1 MVRTEAKRHLGNYGY
16 NPGERWCGL
25 HQGGSN
31 RNNEKWWDSGY
42 VMMEKLTR
50 FANGLDADCK
60 RTTGKTEVPF
70 NKLVRL

>member
-1 MVRTEAKRHLGNYGY
+1 
-16 NPGERWCGL
+16 
-25 HQGGSN
+25 
-31 RNNEKWWDSGY
+31 
-42 VMMEKLTR
+42 MMEKLTR